1 MKGGIGDIMRQ
12 AQQVQENLQKT
23 QEEIANAEVI
33 GESGA
38 GMVKVVTDSA
48 VHLILSPSQ
57 EHLLKTTQKQK
68 LQEAIKTRFG
78 ANVKLLISVEET
90 PVETPA
96 QQRQRQERESQ
107 QAAEQSMLKDPNV
120 QTLEKMF
127 DATLDKESI
136 RPL

>member
-1 MKGGIGDIMRQ
+1 M
-12 AQQVQENLQKT
+12 
-23 QEEIANAEVI
+23 
-33 GESGA
+33 
-38 GMVKVVTDSA
+38 
-48 VHLILSPSQ
+48 
-57 EHLLKTTQKQK
+57 
-68 LQEAIKTRFG
+68 QEAIKTRFG

-96 QQRQRQERESQ
+96 QQRQRQERENQ